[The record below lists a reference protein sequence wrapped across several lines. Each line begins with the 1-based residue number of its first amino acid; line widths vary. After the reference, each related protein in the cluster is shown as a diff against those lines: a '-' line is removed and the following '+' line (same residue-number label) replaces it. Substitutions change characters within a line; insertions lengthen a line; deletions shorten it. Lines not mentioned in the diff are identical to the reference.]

1 MTYIC
6 TKTFESTTGITYI
19 KNRVIPLYQY
29 TKLNYQEQ
37 KNFEPNGEA
46 IK

>member
-29 TKLNYQEQ
+29 MKLNYQEQ
-37 KNFEPNGEA
+37 KNFEPNGE
-46 IK
+46 